1 LDFGAEVERLKA
13 LGVTARQLILID
25 DVLLR
30 AAVAWPNVSREFVS
44 GIEVSDVWD
53 LVSFDP
59 FEWMSLAGLPS
70 QVFRSVFLRCKRLNL
85 VFPDGEIPREV
96 VALANQRVRGMLEQ

>member
-1 LDFGAEVERLKA
+1 MDFDVEVERLKE

-25 DVLLR
+25 DTLLR
-30 AAVAWPNVSREFVS
+30 AAVAWPNVSREFLS
-44 GIEVSDVWD
+44 DIDGADVWD

-70 QVFRSVFLRCKRLNL
+70 KVFRSVFLRCKRLNL
-85 VFPDGEIPREV
+85 IFPDGEIPREV
-96 VALANQRVRGMLEQ
+96 VALANKRVRGMLE